1 MGRHS
6 LRRPPA
12 GAARLRTIRRARL
25 AARTAGIAAL
35 AVVASGPLPADP
47 SPASAPGPAGSVV
60 AAGQTVPLRVTPR
73 EQTGAAPGAEDT
85 SASWNQAI
93 RAVPSRL
100 RQPDLGVDAPVLPVE
115 VRKDGELEVPDDPRL
130 LGWWRQGAH
139 PGGSGGVLIAGHV
152 DSSDR
157 GPGALF
163 HLARTRPG
171 QTLIV
176 DTNLG
181 PHRYTVTG
189 VRRYDKAELPTS
201 LFSSTGPGRLTLIT
215 CGGEFNTIT
224 RQYADNVVV
233 TADPAETD

>member
-6 LRRPPA
+6 RARPPV
-12 GAARLRTIRRARL
+12 RLPRLPRRARL
-25 AARTAGIAAL
+25 ITRAAGIALL
-35 AVVASGPLPADP
+35 AVVASGPLPAG
-47 SPASAPGPAGSVV
+47 SSPAGSFV
-60 AAGQTVPLRVTPR
+60 AAGETVAFRVAPRTP
-73 EQTGAAPGAEDT
+73 GAAAEDT

-100 RQPDLGVDAPVLPVE
+100 RQPDLGVDAPVLPVG
-115 VRKDGELEVPDDPRL
+115 VRTDGELEVPDDPRL

-139 PGGSGGVLIAGHV
+139 PGGPGGVLIAGHV

-163 HLARTRPG
+163 NLARTRPG
-171 QTLIV
+171 QTLIIE
-176 DTNLG
+176 TNLG
-181 PHRYTVTG
+181 PHRYTVSG
-189 VRRYDKAELPTS
+189 VRRYDKADLPTS
-201 LFSSTGPGRLTLIT
+201 LFSTTGPGRLTVIT

-233 TADPAETD
+233 TADPVETTP